1 MLFLV
6 FRVCRWTKGGVSV
19 LFLKKT
25 NWRKEECFE
34 EDKGFSA
41 GCVYLNLNSHNQK
54 QCDVIKIMVTGQ
66 LTLLM
71 CYIMY
76 VFSSSEKWI
85 IVMFLIYIFV
95 FYSQMYWWWVDN
107 PLETFT
113 INNKSLWKIP
123 KKSTFNFKYDI
134 KLRIKWL

>member
-1 MLFLV
+1 MFIKKCTTICKLDSWFTNESDALFWFSEFVDGL
-6 FRVCRWTKGGVSV
+6 KGVGVSV
-19 LFLKKT
+19 LFLRKT
-25 NWRKEECFE
+25 NWEKE
-34 EDKGFSA
+34 
-41 GCVYLNLNSHNQK
+41 CVCLNLNSHNKKK
-54 QCDVIKIMVTGQ
+54 QCDVIEIMVTEQ
-66 LTLLM
+66 LILLV

-76 VFSSSEKWI
+76 IFSSSEKWI

-123 KKSTFNFKYDI
+123 KSLHSI
-134 KLRIKWL
+134 